1 MKKLKLANL
10 GKGLDRSEMKL
21 VNGGD
26 TRPQPG
32 YPNYPGY
39 CQGVWVDCLCGGE
52 IGPIICKVCWTPGSG
67 QC

>member
-10 GKGLDRSEMKL
+10 SKGLNRNEMRL

-39 CQGVWVDCLCGGE
+39 CQGIWVDCLCGGE
-52 IGPIICKVCWTPGSG
+52 TGPIICKRCWTPGSG